1 MFAEM
6 LSHTE
11 EIIFL
16 EAIDQNFESNSEI
29 EPINDELNES
39 IEQMN
44 IKFCEKLDENE
55 NISTENESYD
65 SSSENKTE
73 NNSPKKYLLM
83 KDFVNINKSK
93 INESIKGIYDNYKRQ
108 VENKNKIKVIS

>member
-11 EIIFL
+11 EKIFL
-16 EAIDQNFESNSEI
+16 EAIDQYFESNSEI

-39 IEQMN
+39 IEQMS

-73 NNSPKKYLLM
+73 NNSPKKYLLI
-83 KDFVNINKSK
+83 KDFVYTNKDR
-93 INESIKGIYDNYKRQ
+93 INESIRKVYDNYKKQ
-108 VENKNKIKVIS
+108 IEIKNKIKVIS

>member
-1 MFAEM
+1 M

-16 EAIDQNFESNSEI
+16 EAIDQNFESNEEI

-44 IKFCEKLDENE
+44 QKFCEKLDENE

-83 KDFVNINKSK
+83 KDFVYINIEKIKESK
-93 INESIKGIYDNYKRQ
+93 TKLYDNYKKQ
-108 VENKNKIKVIS
+108 VEIKNNIKVIS

>member
-1 MFAEM
+1 M

-16 EAIDQNFESNSEI
+16 EAIDQYFESNPEI

-65 SSSENKTE
+65 SSSENKLE
-73 NNSPKKYLLM
+73 NNSPNKYLLM
-83 KDFVNINKSK
+83 KDFVYINQEQ
-93 INESIKGIYDNYKRQ
+93 INELKTEIYDNYKKQ
-108 VENKNKIKVIS
+108 IEIKN

>member
-16 EAIDQNFESNSEI
+16 EAIDQYFESNPEI

-39 IEQMN
+39 TEQMN

-65 SSSENKTE
+65 SSSENKPE
-73 NNSPKKYLLM
+73 NNSPNKYLLM
-83 KDFVNINKSK
+83 KDFVYINQEQ
-93 INESIKGIYDNYKRQ
+93 INELKTEIYDNYKKQ
-108 VENKNKIKVIS
+108 IEIKN

>member
-1 MFAEM
+1 M

-16 EAIDQNFESNSEI
+16 EAIDQYFESNPEI

-65 SSSENKTE
+65 SSSENKPE
-73 NNSPKKYLLM
+73 NNSPNKYLLM
-83 KDFVNINKSK
+83 KDFVYINQEQ
-93 INESIKGIYDNYKRQ
+93 INELKTEIYDNYKKQ
-108 VENKNKIKVIS
+108 IEIKN

>member
-1 MFAEM
+1 M

-16 EAIDQNFESNSEI
+16 EAIDQNFESNEEI

-44 IKFCEKLDENE
+44 QKFCEKLDENE

-65 SSSENKTE
+65 SSSENKPE
-73 NNSPKKYLLM
+73 NNSPNKYLLM
-83 KDFVNINKSK
+83 KDFVYINQEQ
-93 INESIKGIYDNYKRQ
+93 INELKTEIYDNYKKQ
-108 VENKNKIKVIS
+108 IEIKN

>member
-16 EAIDQNFESNSEI
+16 EAIDQYFESDTEI

-65 SSSENKTE
+65 SSCEIKLE
-73 NNSPKKYLLM
+73 NNSPKKYLFM
-83 KDFVNINKSK
+83 KDFVYINKEK
-93 INESIKGIYDNYKRQ
+93 INELKKEICDNYKKQ
-108 VENKNKIKVIS
+108 LK

>member
-16 EAIDQNFESNSEI
+16 EAIDQYFESDTEI

-65 SSSENKTE
+65 SSYEIKLE

-83 KDFVNINKSK
+83 KDFVYINKEK
-93 INESIKGIYDNYKRQ
+93 INELKKEIYDNYKKQ
-108 VENKNKIKVIS
+108 LK

>member
-1 MFAEM
+1 M

-16 EAIDQNFESNSEI
+16 EAIDQYFESNPEI

-65 SSSENKTE
+65 SSSENKPE
-73 NNSPKKYLLM
+73 NNSPNKYLLI
-83 KDFVNINKSK
+83 KDFVYINQEQ
-93 INESIKGIYDNYKRQ
+93 INELKTEIYDNYKKQ
-108 VENKNKIKVIS
+108 IEIKN